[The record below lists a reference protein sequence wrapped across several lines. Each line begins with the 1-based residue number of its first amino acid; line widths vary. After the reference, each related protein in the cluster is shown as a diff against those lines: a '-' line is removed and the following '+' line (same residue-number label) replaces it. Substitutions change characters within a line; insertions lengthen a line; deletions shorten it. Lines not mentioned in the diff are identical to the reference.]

1 VIRVIRLVAR
11 WQVFVSGAS
20 NALGRQ
26 DGQTMAEYGIV
37 LAAITIVVVLAL
49 MTFGTAVSDQISG
62 IASILPGG

>member
-1 VIRVIRLVAR
+1 MIRLVAR
-11 WQVFVSGAS
+11 WQVFVSGARS
-20 NALGRQ
+20 ALRHH

-49 MTFGTAVSDQISG
+49 MTFGTAVSDQIGG

>member
-1 VIRVIRLVAR
+1 VIRLVAR
-11 WQVFVSGAS
+11 WQVFVTGAS
-20 NALGRQ
+20 NALRRQ

>member
-11 WQVFVSGAS
+11 WQVFVSGAR
-20 NALGRQ
+20 NALRRQ

-37 LAAITIVVVLAL
+37 LATITIVVVLAL

>member
-1 VIRVIRLVAR
+1 MIRLVAR
-11 WQVFVSGAS
+11 RQVFVSGAR
-20 NALGRQ
+20 NALRRQ

>member
-1 VIRVIRLVAR
+1 VIRLVAR
-11 WQVFVSGAS
+11 WQVFASGAR
-20 NALGRQ
+20 NALRRE

>member
-1 VIRVIRLVAR
+1 VIRLVAR
-11 WQVFVSGAS
+11 WQVFVSGAN
-20 NALGRQ
+20 NALRRQ

>member
-1 VIRVIRLVAR
+1 
-11 WQVFVSGAS
+11 
-20 NALGRQ
+20 
-26 DGQTMAEYGIV
+26 MAEYGIV